1 MKKATETMTMAMI
14 AVLETATTTEGKD
27 TTKVVALV
35 KDMAKMLE
43 RVNRI
48 EQGIQP
54 PRAEKV
60 GYIKLD
66 DADETTA
73 VEDKPTDGDDETTMV
88 EDKPTDDAVKNEAVE
103 VTDATNVPDAVAP
116 INTDT
121 PVTAEALEQEN
132 DEVKMIIAHQAKYP
146 HQSRSDGNAVKSG
159 LDDNPSRVWQGHDG
173 EATFRYTN
181 RDRSK
186 EHTMT
191 VNLKAPN
198 LIWHPKR
205 VSRYHKTWTATVNGV
220 RDDDHKPDRLDIIIH
235 SYRDKNLPNHYGA
248 SVSFNDRYHVNEK
261 PYMVKLNDRLCFDS
275 IIEYNHDYILAWDT
289 LGFSDGGAIA
299 TSVAEEIP
307 DINIVWGK

>member
-60 GYIKLD
+60 GYIKLVD
-66 DADETTA
+66 DDETTA
-73 VEDKPTDGDDETTMV
+73 VEDKPTD
-88 EDKPTDDAVKNEAVE
+88 DAVENKAVE
-103 VTDATNVPDAVAP
+103 VTDATDVPDAVAP

-121 PVTAEALEQEN
+121 PVTAETLGQEN

-181 RDRSK
+181 RNGK
-186 EHTMT
+186 AHTMT

-275 IIEYNHDYILAWDT
+275 IIEYNHDYVLAWDT

>member
-14 AVLETATTTEGKD
+14 AVLETATTTDGKD

-60 GYIKLD
+60 GYIKLVD
-66 DADETTA
+66 DDETTA
-73 VEDKPTDGDDETTMV
+73 VEDKPTDEAV
-88 EDKPTDDAVKNEAVE
+88 ENKAVE
-103 VTDATNVPDAVAP
+103 VTDATDVPDAVAP

-121 PVTAEALEQEN
+121 PVTDETLEQEN

-181 RDRSK
+181 RNGK

-191 VNLKAPN
+191 VNLKNPN
-198 LIWHPKR
+198 LNWHPKR